1 MVDTRFWR
9 QSKMT
14 PILAEHAM
22 ILLNKSILVQLFGF
36 PATLVHG
43 DTLVLD
49 RWRWLKK
56 RLPVTRNNEK
66 LLDIGCGS
74 GAFTIG
80 AARRGYDAVGL
91 SWDKRNQDVAIERA
105 KLCGANRANFSLQDV
120 RHLDQRLDFREK
132 FDVVI
137 CCEIIDHVLNDR
149 ELMIDIFSCLK
160 PDGILLLTTPYF
172 FYRPMN
178 DRDDMGP
185 FSSIEDGRHVR
196 RGYTRAAL
204 SQLFAEAGFLVEEFG
219 SRGGFFSQK
228 ITKLL
233 RTIKPHVLIWVLT
246 FPLRI
251 LSLALDRIAAATG
264 WTYYSI
270 CLVAQKPG
278 VKAFSLSG

>member
-1 MVDTRFWR
+1 ML
-9 QSKMT
+9 S
-14 PILAEHAM
+14 
-22 ILLNKSILVQLFGF
+22 KSILVQLLGF

-56 RLPVTRNNEK
+56 RLPVTRNEEK

-80 AARRGYDAVGL
+80 AALRGYDAVGL
-91 SWDKRNQDVAIERA
+91 SWDKRNQDVALERA

-120 RHLDQRLDFREK
+120 RHLDQRFDLHEK

-137 CCEIIDHVLNDR
+137 CCEIIEHVLNDR
-149 ELMIDIFSCLK
+149 KLLMDISRCLK
-160 PDGILLLTTPYF
+160 PNGILLLTTPYL

-178 DRDDMGP
+178 DGDDMGP
-185 FSSIEDGRHVR
+185 FSLIEDGRHVR
-196 RGYTRAAL
+196 RGYTRAGL
-204 SQLFAEAGFLVEEFG
+204 SLLCAEAGFLIEEFG
-219 SRGGFFSQK
+219 VCSGFFSQK

-233 RTIKPHVLIWVLT
+233 RTIGPYALIWVLT

-251 LSLALDRIAAATG
+251 LPLALDRLIAALTG
-264 WTYYSI
+264 WTDYSI
-270 CLVAQKPG
+270 CLVAQKRR
-278 VKAFSLSG
+278 